1 MKNFDCITIEY
12 FREQELLFWKINDK
26 GRIPDFCLKRL
37 EEFKEFTSW
46 VKDYFSHP
54 DRPVKFIV
62 STLGDNDLY
71 SMRNDLSFV
80 TNSIISKD
88 KSALTL
94 YGYLSVE
101 AMYQIYN
108 SFGLKALTVAF
119 VEEDIFGGAF
129 ECALAHDFIVAE
141 EQVEF
146 SLPENKLF
154 NMFPGMGAY
163 SLLYRKLNTRDADV
177 ILTDRRVYKGRD
189 LYDFGC
195 INKIVEKSSSVKM
208 LFSYIEKIKER
219 FNFEYYHT
227 QCKKSV
233 FSLTKKELLN
243 VTDLWVEAY
252 MDIHP
257 SDLYRMEVMEN
268 EQSRKVK
275 VEI

>member
-1 MKNFDCITIEY
+1 MKNFDCITMEY

-71 SMRNDLSFV
+71 SMRNDFSFL

-129 ECALAHDFIVAE
+129 ECALAHDLIVAE

-146 SLPENKLF
+146 SLQENKLF

-177 ILTDRRVYKGRD
+177 ILTDRRAYKTKD
-189 LYDFGC
+189 LYDLGC
-195 INKIVEKSSSVKM
+195 LNKIVEKNNSIQM
-208 LFSYIEKIKER
+208 LFSYVETIKER
-219 FNFEYYHT
+219 FNFEYYHI

-243 VTDLWVEAY
+243 VTDLWIEAC
-252 MDIHP
+252 MNLDS
-257 SDLYRMEVMEN
+257 SDLYGMEVL
-268 EQSRKVK
+268 RKEK